1 METYNNLT
9 IDLSGRNLIEAS
21 AGTGK
26 TYAIACLYLR
36 LVVEKGPNP
45 EGKGFNP
52 ENILVVTFTEAA
64 TKELRSRI
72 RERLREARDVFAGAG
87 TADDFLLK
95 MGDAGRK
102 EWPGTDEALR
112 RLDLA
117 LRTFD
122 CAAISTIHGFCSRAL
137 QENAFES
144 GSLYETE
151 LLADQTPLIQE
162 IVDDFWRRTFFGAEA
177 PLLPQ
182 ALRLKWSSE
191 GLVRF
196 LRGKLGNPELLLV
209 PLYGDD
215 EVAALVRECEA
226 LYDEL
231 TRLWEAKRGE
241 IEEIFT
247 GHKGLSR
254 SQKNYPVNLVP
265 DLLEAMAAYAAG
277 GNPWDLCPG
286 FAKFTTT
293 FIRGQAMKRNEPP
306 EHPFFDLCD
315 RLFRIV
321 EKRFLALKGSLY
333 AFARERLS
341 LLKAERAVRSYDD
354 LLTDLYRALQGPTGG
369 DLAQRLRNRYRA
381 ALIDEFQDTDPV
393 QYRIFREIY
402 RDPDTPLFLIGDP
415 KQAIYSF
422 RGADIFAYL
431 EARDDVSAATRF
443 TMGQNWRSTP
453 PLVEGI
459 NTLFRQ
465 KRENPFVVE
474 AIGYPEVTAA
484 KREEPLVLHGRD
496 PAPLQLWFMARTP
509 EDGSNISL
517 GPARERIVT
526 AVGGEIAGLL
536 ADGRQGRA
544 TIDGRGVVPEDIAVI
559 VRSHREAA
567 LVQEALRGL
576 GIPSVVQSAMGIFE
590 TPEAQEICRV
600 LEAIVEPSNEIR
612 VRAALATTVL
622 GWSGNEIARLLE
634 DEPGWEERLEAFRR
648 YHELWQSRG
657 FMTMFRTLLA
667 REGVRER
674 LLPLV
679 DGERRLT
686 NVLHCAEVI
695 HGAAAEG
702 SLGVV
707 GLCAWFGERVNSP
720 PSSEEY
726 QIRLESDEKAV
737 RIVTVHVSK
746 GLEYPIVFCPFT
758 WGGVRD
764 DGDTAVCHDGY
775 RMVADFGSDQFEAR
789 RRKGRTEALAENVR
803 LLYVALTRAR
813 YRCYLVWGKFRY
825 AETSALGYLLH
836 YPDNLPDDDI
846 TATLEKVMKDI
857 SDAQLRARLDRLV
870 AEGGGAIAVSV
881 DPVPVGASFP
891 RGSTVATTPL
901 CPPFGRRIESDWRV
915 TSFTS
920 FVARH
925 LPEEELPDRDQT
937 AAVAASEPATDQVLP
952 TEGTI
957 FAFPRGPQAGIVLH
971 AVFEKLDFAESPP
984 EKVREVVS
992 RELARYGFGGE
1003 WCGAVCAMVH
1013 NVLAAP
1019 LGDGEEAFCLA
1030 ELAPKSW
1037 QPEMEF
1043 FFPLRFVGSEQV
1055 AAVLRRWGA
1064 LPDGA
1069 PLNEVAAR
1077 LDFAPARGMVRGFV
1091 DMVFHHRGRYY
1102 LIDWKSN
1109 HLGSRVEE
1117 YGRKNLSREME
1128 RKLYPLQY
1136 LLYTVA
1142 LNLHLTQR
1150 VPGYRYE
1157 THFGGA
1163 FYIFLRGVDPVRPG
1177 YGIYRDT
1184 PPKGLIDELT
1194 SCLVALKEH
1203 HHGV

>member
-36 LVVEKGPNP
+36 LVVERGLKP
-45 EGKGFNP
+45 E
-52 ENILVVTFTEAA
+52 EILVVTFTEAA

-72 RERLREARDVFAGAG
+72 RERLREARDVFAGGA
-87 TADDFLLK
+87 TTDEFLLS
-95 MGDAGRK
+95 MADPGRP
-102 EWPGTDEALR
+102 EWPGTEEALR

-122 CAAISTIHGFCSRAL
+122 CAAISTIHGFCFRAL

-144 GSLYETE
+144 GSLYDTE
-151 LLADQTPLIQE
+151 FLADQNPLIQE

-191 GLVRF
+191 GLARF
-196 LRGKLGNPELLLV
+196 LRGKLGNPELLVV

-215 EVAALVRECEA
+215 EVTALVRECEA

-231 TRLWEAKRGE
+231 ARLWEAKRGE
-241 IEEIFT
+241 IEEIIST
-247 GHKGLSR
+247 HKGLSR
-254 SQKNYPVNLVP
+254 AQKTYHRDLVP
-265 DLLEAMAAYAAG
+265 GLLEGMTDYLAS

-286 FAKFTTT
+286 FEKFTTA
-293 FIRGQAMKRNEPP
+293 FILGQALKKNEPP
-306 EHPFFDLCD
+306 EHHFFDRCD
-315 RLFRIV
+315 RMFRLV
-321 EKRFLALKGSLY
+321 EMRYQALRGGLY
-333 AFARERLS
+333 TFARERLS
-341 LLKAERAVRSYDD
+341 VLKAERAVRSYDD
-354 LLTDLYRALQGPTGG
+354 LLTDLYRALQGPTGA
-369 DLAQRLRNRYRA
+369 DLAERLRSRYRA

-402 RDPDTPLFLIGDP
+402 RDAATPLFLIGDP

-431 EARDDVSAATRF
+431 EARDDVPATARF

-453 PLVEGI
+453 SMVEGV

-465 KRENPFVVE
+465 KRETPFVVE

-484 KREEPLVLHGRD
+484 KREEPLVLEGRD

-509 EDGSNISL
+509 EDGAGISM

-526 AVGGEIAGLL
+526 AVGAEIAGLL
-536 ADGRQGRA
+536 ADGREGRA
-544 TIDGRGVVPEDIAVI
+544 TIDGRGVVSEDIAVI
-559 VRSHREAA
+559 VRSHKEAA
-567 LVQEALRGL
+567 LVQEGLRGL
-576 GIPSVVQSAMGIFE
+576 GIPSVVQSAMSLFA
-590 TPEAQEICRV
+590 TDEAREICRI
-600 LEAIVEPSNEIR
+600 LEAVAEPSNETR
-612 VRAALATTVL
+612 VRAALATTIL
-622 GWSGNEIARLLE
+622 GVSGNDIARLLE
-634 DEPGWEERLEAFRR
+634 DEQGWEERLEAFRE
-648 YHELWQSRG
+648 YHELWQGRG
-657 FMTMFRTLLA
+657 FMTIFRTLLA

-674 LLPLV
+674 LLPLA

-686 NVLHCAEVI
+686 NVLHCGEVI
-695 HGAAAEG
+695 HGAAVER
-702 SLGVV
+702 SLGVDP
-707 GLCAWFGERVNSP
+707 LCAWFGERVNSP
-720 PSSEEY
+720 PPDEEY

-775 RMVADFGSDQFEAR
+775 RMVADFGSHEYGTRRLKAR
-789 RRKGRTEALAENVR
+789 NEALAENVR

-813 YRCYLVWGKFRY
+813 HRCYLVWGKFRY
-825 AETSALGYLLH
+825 AETSALAYLLH
-836 YPDNLPDDDI
+836 HPGDSREGDI
-846 TATLEKVMKDI
+846 TVAVGEVMKGITDE
-857 SDAQLRARLDRLV
+857 ALLERLDGLKH
-870 AEGGGAIAVSV
+870 EGGGAIAVTV
-881 DPVPVGASFP
+881 DPAPEAPRFRSGTGGSATPV
-891 RGSTVATTPL
+891 
-901 CPPFGRRIESDWRV
+901 CPPFGREIESDWRV
-915 TSFTS
+915 ASFTS
-920 FVARH
+920 FAARH
-925 LPEEELPDRDQT
+925 RPEEELPDRDQP
-937 AAVAASEPATDQVLP
+937 AAVTAESAEIAEEVLP
-952 TEGTI
+952 AEGTI
-957 FAFPRGPQAGIVLH
+957 FAFPRGSRAGIVLH
-971 AVFEKLDFAESPP
+971 AVFENLDFADAADA
-984 EKVREVVS
+984 KVENLAAQ
-992 RELARYGFGGE
+992 ELARHGFGDE
-1003 WCGAVCAMVH
+1003 WRGAVCAMVR
-1013 NVLAAP
+1013 NVLDAP
-1019 LGDGEEAFCLA
+1019 MGKGDSAFRLA
-1030 ELAPKSW
+1030 DLAPKSW
-1037 QPEMEF
+1037 RAEMEF

-1064 LPDGA
+1064 LPEGA
-1069 PLNEVAAR
+1069 TLAEVAAR
-1077 LDFAPARGMVRGFV
+1077 LDFAPVQGMVRGFM
-1091 DMVFHHRGRYY
+1091 DMVFQHSGKYY

-1109 HLGSRVEE
+1109 HLGNRVDD
-1117 YGRKNLSREME
+1117 YGRESLGREME

-1142 LNLHLTQR
+1142 LNLHLAQR

-1163 FYIFLRGVDPVRPG
+1163 LYVFLRGVDPERPD
-1177 YGIYRDT
+1177 YGIYRDV

-1203 HHGV
+1203 HDGL

>member
-36 LVVEKGPNP
+36 LVVERGLKP
-45 EGKGFNP
+45 E
-52 ENILVVTFTEAA
+52 EILVVTFTEAA

-72 RERLREARDVFAGAG
+72 RERLREARDVFAGG
-87 TADDFLLK
+87 STTDEFLLS
-95 MGDAGRK
+95 MADPGRP
-102 EWPGTDEALR
+102 EWPGTEEALR

-144 GSLYETE
+144 GSLYDTE
-151 LLADQTPLIQE
+151 LLADQNPLIQE

-182 ALRLKWSSE
+182 ALRLKWSPE
-191 GLVRF
+191 GLARF
-196 LRGKLGNPELLLV
+196 LRRKLGNPELLVV

-215 EVAALVRECEA
+215 EVTALVRECEA

-231 TRLWEAKRGE
+231 ARLWEAKRVE
-241 IEEIFT
+241 IEEIIT
-247 GHKGLSR
+247 THKGLSR
-254 SQKNYPVNLVP
+254 AQKTYRLDLVP
-265 DLLEAMAAYAAG
+265 GLLEGMVDYLAS

-286 FAKFTTT
+286 FEKFTTA
-293 FIRGQAMKRNEPP
+293 FILGQALKKNEPP

-315 RLFRIV
+315 RVLRIV
-321 EKRFLALKGSLY
+321 EKRFLALKGSLF

-354 LLTDLYRALQGPTGG
+354 LLTDLYRALQGPTGA
-369 DLAQRLRNRYRA
+369 DLAERLRSRYRA

-402 RDPDTPLFLIGDP
+402 RNTDTPLFLIGDP

-431 EARDDVSAATRF
+431 EARDDVPAAARF

-453 PLVEGI
+453 SMVEGV

-465 KRENPFVVE
+465 KREIPFVVE

-484 KREEPLVLHGRD
+484 KGEEPLVLEGRD

-509 EDGSNISL
+509 EDGAGITM

-526 AVGGEIAGLL
+526 AVGSEIAGLL
-536 ADGRQGRA
+536 ADGREGRA

-559 VRSHREAA
+559 VRSHKEAA
-567 LVQEALRGL
+567 LVQEKLRQL
-576 GIPSVVQSAMGIFE
+576 GIPSVVQSAMSLFATE
-590 TPEAQEICRV
+590 EAREICRV
-600 LEAIVEPSNEIR
+600 LEAVAEPSSETR
-612 VRAALATTVL
+612 VRAALATTIL
-622 GWSGNEIARLLE
+622 GVSGNDIARLLE
-634 DEPGWEERLEAFRR
+634 DEQGWEERLEAFRE
-648 YHELWQSRG
+648 YHELWQGRG
-657 FMTMFRTLLA
+657 FMTMFRTLLT

-679 DGERRLT
+679 DGERRFT
-686 NVLHCAEVI
+686 NVLHCGEVI
-695 HGAAAEG
+695 HGAAVEG
-702 SLGVV
+702 SLGVDP
-707 GLCAWFGERVNSP
+707 LCAWFGERVNSP
-720 PSSEEY
+720 PPNEEY

-764 DGDTAVCHDGY
+764 DDDTAVCHDGY
-775 RMVADFGSDQFEAR
+775 CMVADFGSDEYGAR
-789 RRKGRTEALAENVR
+789 RLKARNEALAENVR

-813 YRCYLVWGKFRY
+813 HRCYLVWGKFRY
-825 AETSALGYLLH
+825 AETSALAYLLH
-836 YPDNLPDDDI
+836 HPADSRDGDI
-846 TATLEKVMKDI
+846 MAALGGVMKGI
-857 SDAQLRARLDRLV
+857 SDEALLKRLDGLKG
-870 AEGGGAIAVSV
+870 EGGGAIAVTV
-881 DPVPVGASFP
+881 DPEPEAANFRSGSGGEATPV
-891 RGSTVATTPL
+891 
-901 CPPFGRRIESDWRV
+901 CPPFDGKIEGDWRV
-915 TSFTS
+915 ASFTS
-920 FVARH
+920 FAARH
-925 LPEEELPDRDQT
+925 RPEEELPDRDQPD
-937 AAVAASEPATDQVLP
+937 AVAAESEAAAEEISPA
-952 TEGTI
+952 EGSI
-957 FAFPRGPQAGIVLH
+957 FAFPRGSQAGIVLH
-971 AVFEKLDFAESPP
+971 AVFENLDFADAVDA
-984 EKVREVVS
+984 KVGNVVS
-992 RELARYGFGGE
+992 QELARHGFGEE
-1003 WCGAVCAMVH
+1003 WRGAVCAMVR
-1013 NVLAAP
+1013 NVLDVP
-1019 LGDGEEAFCLA
+1019 LGSGDGIFRLA
-1030 ELAPKSW
+1030 DLAPKSW
-1037 QPEMEF
+1037 RSEMEF

-1055 AAVLRRWGA
+1055 AAILRRWGA

-1069 PLNEVAAR
+1069 SLAEVARR
-1077 LDFAPARGMVRGFV
+1077 LDFTPVQGMVRGFV
-1091 DMVFHHRGRYY
+1091 DMVFQHRGKYY

-1109 HLGSRVEE
+1109 HLGNRIEE
-1117 YGRKNLSREME
+1117 YGREDLAREME

-1142 LNLHLTQR
+1142 LNLHLMQR

-1163 FYIFLRGVDPVRPG
+1163 LYLFLRGVDPARPG
-1177 YGIYRDT
+1177 CGIYRDV

-1203 HHGV
+1203 HDGA

>member
-36 LVVEKGPNP
+36 LVVERGLKP
-45 EGKGFNP
+45 E
-52 ENILVVTFTEAA
+52 EILVVTFTEAA

-87 TADDFLLK
+87 TTDDFLLK
-95 MGDAGRK
+95 MGDTNRK
-102 EWPGTDEALR
+102 EWPGTEEALR

-144 GSLYETE
+144 GSLYDTE
-151 LLADQTPLIQE
+151 LLADQNPLIQE
-162 IVDDFWRRTFFGAEA
+162 IVDDFWRQSFFGAEA
-177 PLLPQ
+177 PLLPH
-182 ALRLKWSSE
+182 ALRLKWSPE
-191 GLVRF
+191 GLARF
-196 LRGKLGNPELLLV
+196 LRGKLGNPELLVV

-215 EVAALVRECEA
+215 EVAALVSECEA
-226 LYDEL
+226 LYGEL
-231 TRLWEAKRGE
+231 TRMWESRRGE
-241 IEEIFT
+241 IEEIIAT
-247 GHKGLSR
+247 HKGLR
-254 SQKNYPVNLVP
+254 RAQKNYHPDLVP
-265 DLLEAMAAYAAG
+265 GLLEGMADYTAS

-286 FAKFTTT
+286 FEKFTTAY
-293 FIRGQAMKRNEPP
+293 IQGQALQKNEPP

-321 EKRFLALKGSLY
+321 EKRFLALKGSLFT
-333 AFARERLS
+333 FARERLS

-354 LLTDLYRALQGPTGG
+354 LLTDLYRALQGPTGA
-369 DLAQRLRNRYRA
+369 DLADRLASRYRA

-402 RDPDTPLFLIGDP
+402 LDAATPLFLIGDP

-431 EARDDVSAATRF
+431 EARNDVPAENRF
-443 TMGQNWRSTP
+443 TMGENWRSTP
-453 PLVEGI
+453 SMVEGI
-459 NTLFRQ
+459 NALFRQ
-465 KRENPFVVE
+465 KRETPFVVE

-484 KREEPLVLHGRD
+484 KREEPLLLDGRD

-509 EDGSNISL
+509 EDGAGISM
-517 GPARERIVT
+517 GPARERIVM
-526 AVGGEIAGLL
+526 AVGAEIAGLL
-536 ADGRQGRA
+536 ADGREGRA

-559 VRSHREAA
+559 VRSHKEAA
-567 LVQEALRGL
+567 LVQEGLRGL
-576 GIPSVVQSAMGIFE
+576 GIPSVVQSAMSLFATE
-590 TPEAQEICRV
+590 EAREICRI
-600 LEAIVEPSNEIR
+600 LEAVAEPSSETR
-612 VRAALATTVL
+612 VRAALATTIL
-622 GWSGNEIARLLE
+622 GMSGNDIARLLE
-634 DEPGWEERLEAFRR
+634 DERGWEERLEAFRE
-648 YHELWQSRG
+648 YHDFWQGRG

-674 LLPLV
+674 LLPFV

-686 NVLHCAEVI
+686 NVLHCGEVI
-695 HGAAAEG
+695 HGAAMEG
-702 SLGVV
+702 SLGVAP
-707 GLCAWFGERVNSP
+707 LCAWFGERVNSP
-720 PSSEEY
+720 PPDEEY

-764 DGDTAVCHDGY
+764 DDDTAVCHDGY
-775 RMVADFGSDQFEAR
+775 RMVADFGSDDYKSRRLKAR
-789 RRKGRTEALAENVR
+789 NEALAENVR

-813 YRCYLVWGKFRY
+813 HRCYLVWGKFRY
-825 AETSALGYLLH
+825 AETSALAYLLH
-836 YPDNLPDDDI
+836 HPADSRECDI
-846 TATLEKVMKDI
+846 KAVLGEVMKGI
-857 SDAQLRARLDRLV
+857 SDEALLKRLDGLKE
-870 AEGGGAIAVSV
+870 EGGGAIAVTV
-881 DPVPVGASFP
+881 DPAPEAASFRSGP
-891 RGSTVATTPL
+891 EGAATPV
-901 CPPFGRRIESDWRV
+901 CPPFGRKIESDWRV
-915 TSFTS
+915 ASFTS
-920 FVARH
+920 FAARH
-925 LPEEELPDRDQT
+925 RPEEELPDRDQ
-937 AAVAASEPATDQVLP
+937 PATVVADSETAVFEVLP
-952 TEGTI
+952 AEGTI
-957 FAFPRGPQAGIVLH
+957 FAFPKGSQAGIVLH
-971 AVFEKLDFAESPP
+971 AVFENLDFAAATDA
-984 EKVREVVS
+984 KVVS
-992 RELARYGFGGE
+992 VVAQELARHGFGEE
-1003 WCGAVCAMVH
+1003 WRGAVCAMVR
-1013 NVLAAP
+1013 NVLDAP
-1019 LGDGEEAFCLA
+1019 LDKGDSAFRLA
-1030 ELAPKSW
+1030 DLAPHSW
-1037 QPEMEF
+1037 RAEMEF

-1069 PLNEVAAR
+1069 TLAEVAAR
-1077 LDFAPARGMVRGFV
+1077 LDFSPVQGMVRGFM
-1091 DMVFHHRGRYY
+1091 DMVFEHRGKYY

-1109 HLGSRVEE
+1109 HLGNRVDD
-1117 YGRKNLSREME
+1117 YGRENLGREME

-1142 LNLHLTQR
+1142 LNLHLKQR

-1163 FYIFLRGVDPVRPG
+1163 LYVFLRGVEPGRPG
-1177 YGIYRDT
+1177 CGIYHDI

-1203 HHGV
+1203 NDGA